1 MRALAIMNIFMARGI
16 PNLCSNMGKETTDY
30 FAKKVIIAGSRG
42 FTDYNKLKH
51 ACDNILGGLYPNL
64 PIAIISGTSSGCDA
78 LGERY
83 AHERGYALQRHP
95 ADWKK
100 YGKAAGPIRNRKM
113 AENADVLIA
122 FWNGRS
128 KGTKNMIETAKK
140 FGLIV
145 ETILI

>member
-1 MRALAIMNIFMARGI
+1 MAKTITEWEQRERAIGDG
-16 PNLCSNMGKETTDY
+16 S
-30 FAKKVIIAGSRG
+30 KVIIAGSRS
-42 FTDYNKLKH
+42 FADYEKLKSV
-51 ACDNILGGLYPNL
+51 CDSILPNQYSEPCITIL
-64 PIAIISGTSSGCDA
+64 SGTSSGSDS

-100 YGKAAGPIRNRKM
+100 YGKAAGPIRNRQM

-140 FGLIV
+140 LGLIV

>member
-1 MRALAIMNIFMARGI
+1 MAKTITEWEQREGAIGDG
-16 PNLCSNMGKETTDY
+16 S
-30 FAKKVIIAGSRG
+30 KVIIAGSRN
-42 FTDYNKLKH
+42 FADYEKLKS
-51 ACDNILGGLYPNL
+51 ACDNILPSQYSEPSITIL
-64 PIAIISGTSSGCDA
+64 SGTSLGSDS

-100 YGKAAGPIRNRKM
+100 YGKAAGPIRNRQM

-140 FGLIV
+140 LGLIV

>member
-1 MRALAIMNIFMARGI
+1 MAKTITEWEQRERAIGDG
-16 PNLCSNMGKETTDY
+16 S
-30 FAKKVIIAGSRG
+30 KVIIAGSRS
-42 FTDYNKLKH
+42 FADYEKLKSV
-51 ACDNILGGLYPNL
+51 CDSILPNQYSEPSITIL
-64 PIAIISGTSSGCDA
+64 SGTSSGSDS

-100 YGKAAGPIRNRKM
+100 YGKAAGPIRNRQM

-128 KGTKNMIETAKK
+128 KGTKNMIKTAKK
-140 FGLIV
+140 LGLIV

>member
-1 MRALAIMNIFMARGI
+1 MAKTIAEWEQRVSAIGDD
-16 PNLCSNMGKETTDY
+16 S
-30 FAKKVIIAGSRG
+30 KVIIAGSRS
-42 FTDYNKLKH
+42 FADYEKLKSI
-51 ACDNILGGLYPNL
+51 CDRIFPNQHSEPSITIL
-64 PIAIISGTSSGCDA
+64 SGTSSGSDS

-83 AHERGYALQRHP
+83 AHERGYALQRLP

-100 YGKAAGPIRNRKM
+100 YGKAAGPIRNRQM

>member
-1 MRALAIMNIFMARGI
+1 M
-16 PNLCSNMGKETTDY
+16 DY

-42 FTDYNKLKH
+42 FTDYNMLQQT
-51 ACDNILGGLYPNL
+51 CDTILENLYPDL

-100 YGKAAGPIRNRKM
+100 YGRAAGPIRNRQM
-113 AENADVLIA
+113 VEGADAAIV
-122 FWNGRS
+122 FWDGHS
-128 KGTKNMIETAKK
+128 KGTKNLIEQANRR
-140 FGLIV
+140 GLKVI
-145 ETILI
+145 TIML